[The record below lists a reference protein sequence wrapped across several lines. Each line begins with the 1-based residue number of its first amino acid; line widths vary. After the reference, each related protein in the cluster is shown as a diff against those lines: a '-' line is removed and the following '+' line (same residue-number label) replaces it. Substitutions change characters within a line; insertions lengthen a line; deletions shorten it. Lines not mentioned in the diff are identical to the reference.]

1 MKKALAFA
9 PFLSI
14 LSLLSAVPADSV
26 ATAAKSIEKSTTVF
40 QQFSTMINYFIY
52 ALLFIS
58 LISAIRMYLVKRRIK
73 QNGGAQPGSPKID
86 PKLPQAKKNGVSLPL
101 LILLIII
108 TIIVFHTISNPGDA
122 VIKESYSNFMQRVAS
137 KQVVQVQFTEKDILY
152 ADIAGKKYMSTLPF
166 ESPQLVDSLIIKGV
180 KVNATR
186 PSRWAWVLSSVF
198 PFVLLILFYIFF
210 LRGMSNQNSKAFSF
224 GKSKARLHEASKS
237 GITFKDVAGVDEAKE
252 ELQEIVDFL
261 KDPRKFQ
268 RLGGRI
274 PRGVLLVGRP
284 GTGKTLLAK
293 AVSGEAGVPFF
304 SISGSDFV
312 EMFVGVGAAR
322 VRDLFEQAKKNA
334 PCITFIDEID
344 AVGRHRGTGLGG
356 GHDEREQTL
365 NQLLVEMDGFEPNE
379 AIIIIAATNRPDILD
394 PALLRPGR
402 FDRQVTVDL
411 PDIKGRTE
419 ILRVHSAK
427 VPLGD
432 DVHLE
437 LISRGTPGFSGA
449 DLANLV
455 NEAAL
460 IAASK
465 NKTVIEMN
473 DFEEAKDKLTLGK
486 EKKSR
491 VIAEDDKRLTAYHE
505 IGHVLTSVFLEKT
518 EPVHKVSIIP
528 RGFTG
533 GATHYLLSDK
543 TGYSRN
549 YLKQLLVT
557 LLGGRA
563 AEEIMFGELTTGAG
577 NDLERCTD
585 IAKKMVCTW
594 GMSDK
599 IGPMTIGKEHGE
611 VFLGKELGARDVYS
625 DETSQ
630 MVDSE
635 IRGIIS
641 EAHEKA
647 KAILEKHK
655 PLMVVLADELQEKET
670 LGTDD
675 IFELIMKHMP
685 EEDMELVKAKY
696 KKALE
701 LRFEHSE
708 VAAETSVETEQAELN
723 TPEPSE
729 ES

>member
-1 MKKALAFA
+1 MDFNAKQSVPPTRKSAF
-9 PFLSI
+9 
-14 LSLLSAVPADSV
+14 
-26 ATAAKSIEKSTTVF
+26 
-40 QQFSTMINYFIY
+40 
-52 ALLFIS
+52 
-58 LISAIRMYLVKRRIK
+58 
-73 QNGGAQPGSPKID
+73 
-86 PKLPQAKKNGVSLPL
+86 SLPFV
-101 LILLIII
+101 LIL
-108 TIIVFHTISNPGDA
+108 IVLA
-122 VIKESYSNFMQRVAS
+122 VILWHTYSGNRETVVKESYSNFLSRVYSDKITA
-137 KQVVQVQFTEKDILY
+137 VQFTDRDILY
-152 ADIAGKKYMSTLPF
+152 SDIAKQKYQTALPF
-166 ESPQLVDSLIIKGV
+166 DDPRLVDSLVVRGIKV
-180 KVNATR
+180 STAK
-186 PSRWAWVLSSVF
+186 PPRWTGLISYAL
-198 PFVLLILFYIFF
+198 PFVLLIVFWLFIM
-210 LRGMSNQNSKAFSF
+210 RGMTNQNSKAFSF

-237 GITFKDVAGVDEAKE
+237 KITFKDVAGVDEAKE
-252 ELQEIVDFL
+252 ELQEIVEFL
-261 KDPRKFQ
+261 KDPGKFQ

-274 PRGVLLVGRP
+274 PRGVLLIGRP

-379 AIIIIAATNRPDILD
+379 AVIIVAATNRPDILD

-419 ILRVHSAK
+419 ILKVHSAK

-432 DVHLE
+432 DVMLE
-437 LISRGTPGFSGA
+437 LIARGTPGFSGA

-465 NKTVIEMN
+465 SKSNIQMM

-491 VIAEDDKRLTAYHE
+491 VIPEEDKRLTAYHE
-505 IGHVLTSVFLEKT
+505 IGHVLTSVFQNLV

-543 TGYSRN
+543 TGYSRS
-549 YLKQLLVT
+549 YLKQFLT
-557 LLGGRA
+557 SLLGGRA
-563 AEEIMFGELTTGAG
+563 AEEIVFGELTTGAG
-577 NDLERCTD
+577 NDLERTTD
-585 IAKKMVCTW
+585 IAKKMVCSW
-594 GMSDK
+594 GMSDV
-599 IGPMTIGKEHGE
+599 IGPMTIGKEQGE
-611 VFLGKELGARDVYS
+611 VYLGKELVSRDIYS
-625 DETSQ
+625 DETSRL
-630 MVDSE
+630 VDSE
-635 IRGIIS
+635 IRGLIS
-641 EAHEKA
+641 ESHQQAI
-647 KAILEKHK
+647 AILSKHRG
-655 PLMVVLADELQEKET
+655 LLDVLAKELQDKET
-670 LGTDD
+670 LGTDE
-675 IFELIMKHMP
+675 IFSLILAHVDDQ
-685 EEDMELVKAKY
+685 EKAIVEGKY
-696 KKALE
+696 DKARE
-701 LRFEHSE
+701 LRFEHTEPSQE
-708 VAAETSVETEQAELN
+708 VETGDAIPLDISQQPDNE
-723 TPEPSE
+723 EPKR
-729 ES
+729 